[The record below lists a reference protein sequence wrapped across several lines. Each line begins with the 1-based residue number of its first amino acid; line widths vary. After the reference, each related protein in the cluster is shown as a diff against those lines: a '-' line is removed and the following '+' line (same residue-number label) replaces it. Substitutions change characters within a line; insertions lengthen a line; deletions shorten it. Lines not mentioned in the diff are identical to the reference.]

1 MNATT
6 IEQVNLKL
14 KQLPESLLEE
24 VERYIDFLTYKHNQE
39 TEFELN
45 DKQKEILDNRLNEPK
60 ENFLNAK
67 DVLKELHGKYD
78 L

>member
-6 IEQVNLKL
+6 IEQVNSKL

-24 VERYIDFLTYKHNQE
+24 VEPYIDFLTYKHNQE
-39 TEFELN
+39 AEFELS

>member
-39 TEFELN
+39 AEFELN
-45 DKQKEILDNRLNEPK
+45 DKQKEILDDRLNEPK
-60 ENFLNAK
+60 EIFLNAK
-67 DVLKELHGKYD
+67 DVLKELHKKYD

>member
-6 IEQVNLKL
+6 IEQVNSKL

-39 TEFELN
+39 TEFKLTEE
-45 DKQKEILDNRLNEPK
+45 QKEILDNQENLPLTQYQNNADFLAEVKNEYG
-60 ENFLNAK
+60 L
-67 DVLKELHGKYD
+67 
-78 L
+78 

>member
-6 IEQVNLKL
+6 IEQVNSKL
-14 KQLPESLLEE
+14 KQLPESLLDE
-24 VERYIDFLTYKHNQE
+24 VERYIECLTYKHYQE
-39 TEFELN
+39 TEFEVSVE
-45 DKQKEILDNRLNEPK
+45 QKEILDNRLNEPK

-67 DVLKELHGKYD
+67 DVLKELHRKYD

>member
-1 MNATT
+1 M
-6 IEQVNLKL
+6 

-24 VERYIDFLTYKHNQE
+24 VEHYIDFLTYKHNQE
-39 TEFELN
+39 TEFELI
-45 DKQKEILDNRLNEPK
+45 DEQKEILNNRLNEPK

-67 DVLKELHGKYD
+67 DVLKGLHGKYD

>member
-6 IEQVNLKL
+6 IEQVNSKL

-39 TEFELN
+39 TEFELS
-45 DKQKEILDNRLNEPK
+45 DEQKEILDNRLNEPK

-67 DVLKELHGKYD
+67 DVLKELQGKYD

>member
-39 TEFELN
+39 TEFELS
-45 DKQKEILDNRLNEPK
+45 DEQKEILDNRLNETK

-67 DVLKELHGKYD
+67 DVLTELHGKYD

>member
-6 IEQVNLKL
+6 IEQVNSKL

-24 VERYIDFLTYKHNQE
+24 VEPYIDFLTYKHNQE
-39 TEFELN
+39 TEFELS
-45 DKQKEILDNRLNEPK
+45 DEQKEILDNRLNELK
-60 ENFLNAK
+60 ENFFNAK
-67 DVLKELHGKYD
+67 DVLKELHEKYD

>member
-39 TEFELN
+39 TEFELS
-45 DKQKEILDNRLNEPK
+45 D
-60 ENFLNAK
+60 
-67 DVLKELHGKYD
+67 
-78 L
+78 

>member
-39 TEFELN
+39 TEFELS
-45 DKQKEILDNRLNEPK
+45 DEQKEILDNRLNEPK

-67 DVLKELHGKYD
+67 DVLTELHKKYD

>member
-6 IEQVNLKL
+6 IEQVNSKL

-39 TEFELN
+39 TEFELS
-45 DKQKEILDNRLNEPK
+45 DEQKEILNNRLNEPK

>member
-6 IEQVNLKL
+6 IEQVNSKL

-24 VERYIDFLTYKHNQE
+24 VEPYIDFLTYKHNQE
-39 TEFELN
+39 TEFELS
-45 DKQKEILDNRLNEPK
+45 DEQKEILYNRLNELK
-60 ENFLNAK
+60 ENFFNAK
-67 DVLKELHGKYD
+67 DVLKELHEKYD